1 MYDWRFLIFNCR
13 VDRAQ
18 NGAMGASILLLDVKA
33 PKAIDMN
40 IPTEQPMKS
49 RGERVLA
56 SLRKPKLRLVRIPAG
71 VLLVLGGVVGF
82 LPLVGFWMVPLG
94 LAVLAID
101 FPIADRLLRKL
112 RNLSCKLRRFYLRR
126 NGPPC
131 SRK

>member
-1 MYDWRFLIFNCR
+1 
-13 VDRAQ
+13 
-18 NGAMGASILLLDVKA
+18 MGASILLLDVKA
-33 PKAIDMN
+33 PEACRHEYSHR
-40 IPTEQPMKS
+40 TAMKS
-49 RGERVLA
+49 RGERVLS
-56 SLRKPKLRLVRIPAG
+56 SLRKPKLRLARIPAG

-131 SRK
+131 SRE